1 MAAQV
6 ALKRDTEEDHSVL
19 TLPSHCLPMFS
30 RSPPNRFGVTTGE
43 ESISPHSDEGKLVV
57 VHCISFLMCK
67 HSKTVCMHNNLTFT
81 KTYIVLQSGRL

>member
-30 RSPPNRFGVTTGE
+30 RSPPDRFGATTRE
-43 ESISPHSDEGKLVV
+43 ESISPHSEEGKLLV
-57 VHCISFLMCK
+57 
-67 HSKTVCMHNNLTFT
+67 VCMSCELYLIFNVQTL
-81 KTYIVLQSGRL
+81 